1 MLTRYSRRIL
11 GLAAAFTL
19 GAIAADP
26 DVESLMRNGHWKRA
40 REAAEAY
47 FHSHPNDAR
56 GAYWL
61 ARARRAFDD
70 FIEAARYAEMAVR
83 LDPKASAYHR
93 ELALAYLH
101 QLETS
106 SMLKAIG
113 MMRKCRDEL
122 DAALAIDPSDPDN
135 LFEKMDFLLQAPGI
149 AGGDK
154 KKAVDLAERL
164 LKIDPA
170 RGNLALARIAVKQR
184 EFGRLESLY
193 QKAAEVNPHSY
204 DAQVALASLYL
215 GNRAV
220 PEDTSSR
227 SRANFGLAEQHARTA
242 LDLNADRI
250 DAYRLLADAFVSQL
264 RLDDA
269 ARTLTHSDEAIPDDL
284 SPYVAAARAML
295 RNGVELGR
303 AEAYL
308 RKYLAQTKEPEV
320 GAPASAG
327 VHRSVAML
335 YEKEGRLMDARN
347 ELETALRLK
356 PDFEAARRDLKRLK

>member
-1 MLTRYSRRIL
+1 
-11 GLAAAFTL
+11 
-19 GAIAADP
+19 
-26 DVESLMRNGHWKRA
+26 MRNGHWKRA

-56 GAYWL
+56 HAYWL
-61 ARARRAFDD
+61 ARARRSFDN
-70 FIEAARYAEMAVR
+70 FSEATKYAEMAVR

-93 ELALAYLH
+93 ELAQAYLH
-101 QLETS
+101 QVETS

-122 DAALAIDPSDPDN
+122 DAALAIDARAPDN

-193 QKAAEVNPHSY
+193 QKAAEVNPRSY

-215 GNRAV
+215 GNPAA

-227 SRANFGLAEQHARTA
+227 SRANFGLAEQHVRTA
-242 LDLNADRI
+242 LELNADRI
-250 DAYRLLADAFVSQL
+250 DAYRLLADAFVSQ
-264 RLDDA
+264 RRFEDA
-269 ARTLTHSDEAIPDDL
+269 TKTLARSEEAIPDDL
-284 SPYVAAARAML
+284 SPYVTAARAML

-303 AEAYL
+303 AETYL
-308 RKYLAQTKEPEV
+308 RRYLAQTKEPEV
-320 GAPASAG
+320 GAPAFWG
-327 VHRSVAML
+327 VHRSLAML
-335 YEKEGRLMDARN
+335 YEKEGRLVDARN